1 MEGRI
6 SSKHLCRAQCSGI
19 NAYVLGQ
26 MQSTCLDENVS
37 YNVYVHLNQRSG
49 DLIYFKCSCKA
60 GQGGCCKHVAA
71 LLFSLVDYSNLGYTV
86 VRAVG
91 MGGVGG
97 ITPPWKKFL
106 SANSAPCRQT
116 LRSFEKFCNL
126 SANIAVCLSS
136 SDFAK

>member
-6 SSKHLCRAQCSGI
+6 SSKHLCNAQCSGI

-49 DLIYFKCSCKA
+49 DLIYFKCSCKT

-86 VRAVG
+86 VPDTLTCTQVSQKWHVPTSTTMILSKAV
-91 MGGVGG
+91 
-97 ITPPWKKFL
+97 KFDEVV
-106 SANSAPCRQT
+106 
-116 LRSFEKFCNL
+116 F
-126 SANIAVCLSS
+126 
-136 SDFAK
+136 